1 MKVKRFIMVALL
13 GVLLMGCLACLAVGI
28 PKPIVS
34 DVPQG
39 WELSD
44 EDPYGTY
51 NELDGTVWGLVGY
64 ADTEDADFVKIYYG
78 DVPSELKGN
87 ESVQGALIGRAI
99 VESTF
104 EPEETGIMMASG
116 HLAGYTK
123 IYDPD
128 TDWYEM
134 DIVFVADS
142 ICFDI
147 WTRYNATPEDEAQ
160 AMSIINSITF

>member
-1 MKVKRFIMVALL
+1 MKIKGLIMLTLL
-13 GVLLMGCLACLAVGI
+13 GILLMGSLACLLPGI
-28 PKPIVS
+28 PTPVVS

-51 NELDGTVWGLVGY
+51 NELDGTVWGMVGY
-64 ADTEDADFVKIYYG
+64 TDTEDADFVKIYYG
-78 DVPSELKGN
+78 DVPNELKGN
-87 ESVQGALIGRAI
+87 ETVQGALIGRAI

-123 IYDPD
+123 MYDPD

-134 DIVFVADS
+134 DIVFVEDS
-142 ICFDI
+142 KCIDI
-147 WTRYNATPEDEAQ
+147 WTRYNATSEDEAQ
-160 AMSIINSITF
+160 ALSIINSISF